1 MPHSFAR
8 FAGMMCVGAILGA
21 CASTTTNIAPQKIPT
36 QETAHVSD
44 SKENKTE
51 QAAQVRVE
59 LGRRYMEQGKLDVA
73 MENLQKALQYDPN
86 YVDAHTVIAALYQR
100 IGNVTAA
107 DQHYARAAE
116 LAPKS
121 GDANNNYGQFL
132 CAEGKYVQAQTYFG
146 RAMQDPFY
154 KTPEVL
160 YANAGSCLLK
170 QGGHLDEAAGYFRK
184 ALDVSPN
191 NPDAL
196 YQMANVLYQKE
207 DYFHARAFIQRF
219 EAAAKPDP
227 AALLLA
233 RNIEVKLGHADS
245 ARDYAKRLRQDF
257 PDSQQVRDLDAAA
270 PEAQ

>member
-1 MPHSFAR
+1 MRHDLAR
-8 FAGMMCVGAILGA
+8 PVCLVSACAILAA
-21 CASTTTNIAPQKIPT
+21 CVSANTTPNVAPQKAP
-36 QETAHVSD
+36 ETTHVSE
-44 SKENKTE
+44 SKENKKE
-51 QAAQVRVE
+51 EAAAVRVE
-59 LGRRYMEQGKLDVA
+59 LGRRYMQQGKLDVA

-86 YVDAHTVIAALYQR
+86 FVDAHTVMAALYQR
-100 IGNVTAA
+100 IGNAAAA

-121 GDANNNYGQFL
+121 GDVNNNYGQFL
-132 CAEGKYVQAQTYFG
+132 CAEGKYAQAQTYFT

-160 YANAGSCLLK
+160 YANAGSCLAK
-170 QGGHLDEAAGYFRK
+170 EGGHLDEAAGYFRK

-233 RNIEVKLGHADS
+233 RNIELKLGRTDS
-245 ARDYAKRLRQDF
+245 AGDYARRLRQDF
-257 PDSQQVRDLDAAA
+257 PDSEQVHDLDAAT
-270 PEAQ
+270 PGAQ